1 MPKAIVKKG
10 TLTREELRGKTFEF
24 ISPDE
29 VMHGCGFM
37 QQDRLK
43 DSQYYIAIHYK
54 YVDSGTPEYKVQA
67 VYAKMKYFWAHDPE
81 AGVEEWQREQIVA
94 ALDRIWPEAQKILRE
109 QPATTEIMLDYG
121 YRSLFILPY
130 VLRGANAMALAI
142 AYGMAFDILGNFRWV
157 PLEDLACFHII
168 WEAICVG
175 VRRRGANEVEKA
187 IATAYCVNG
196 AWDLALLG
204 AGVMAP
210 WLLQKNVPLKKLT
223 QNCHISAVDVDPRCA
238 NEWLPLVAGAE
249 NVQKI
254 DDRHTRIPR
263 YNVDFYTRNIIEFC
277 QAEENQGRFM
287 GVHTMGVFSYYRRYP
302 EKALELMT
310 QIERTVRDD
319 GYHLMDLQLKTTQS
333 IRNSL
338 TFWSSPALKQ
348 DENFDEACDFARWLG
363 DKTGTVLKVVG
374 CDVELEE
381 PSTAVFCYT
390 KPKIY
395 VPVATAV

>member
-1 MPKAIVKKG
+1 MQNAIITKKEG
-10 TLTREELRGKTFEF
+10 TLTREELHGKTFES

-37 QQDRLK
+37 QQNRLK
-43 DSQYYIAIHYK
+43 DSQYYIAIHYM

-67 VYAKMKYFWAHDPE
+67 VYAKMRHFWLDDPE
-81 AGVEEWQREQIVA
+81 AGVEEQQREQIVA
-94 ALDRIWPEAQKILRE
+94 ALDRCWPEAQKILRE

-142 AYGMAFDILGNFRWV
+142 AYGKAYDILGNFRWV

-175 VRRRGANEVEKA
+175 VRLRGAIEVEKA
-187 IATAYCVNG
+187 IATDYHLNAE
-196 AWDLALLG
+196 WELALLG

-210 WLLQKNVPLKKLT
+210 WLLQKNVPLEKLT
-223 QNCHISAVDVDPRCA
+223 QNCHISAVDMDPRCA
-238 NEWLPLVAGAE
+238 NEWLPLVAGAK

-254 DDRHTRIPR
+254 DEKHTRIPR
-263 YNVDFYTRNIIEFC
+263 YNIDFYTRNIIDFC
-277 QAEENQGRFM
+277 QAEENQRRFM
-287 GVHTMGVFSYYRRYP
+287 GVHTMGVFSYYRSCP
-302 EKALELMT
+302 DKALGLMM
-310 QIERTVRDD
+310 QIERTVKDD

-348 DENFDEACDFARWLG
+348 DENFNEACDFARWLG

-374 CDVELEE
+374 CDIELEE

-395 VPVATAV
+395 VPVAA